1 MEYILTVLYGLIE
14 GITEW
19 LPISSTGHLILLKRF
34 LPLDAFS
41 NADFW
46 SLFEVIIQLGAI
58 LAVIVLFFN
67 KLFPF
72 KIKEK
77 FKPDKDIFIMWG
89 KILVACIP
97 CILVVL
103 LKLDDKFEELFYN
116 ELSVSI
122 ALIVVGIL
130 FIIVESLNKN
140 VKIDDIKKITIIQA
154 FIIGMFQL
162 IAALF
167 PGVSRSGITII
178 GALLLGVSRKTA
190 AEFTFF
196 LAIPAMLGASLLK
209 LVKIGLN
216 FSNNELIILLLGT
229 LTAFITSILVIKFL
243 MSYIKKHDF
252 KVFGY
257 YRIILGIII
266 LLTLSL

>member
-1 MEYILTVLYGLIE
+1 MEYILTILYGLIE

-19 LPISSTGHLILLKRF
+19 LPVSSTGHLILLEKF
-34 LPLDAFS
+34 LPLNVS
-41 NADFW
+41 ESFW
-46 SLFEVIIQLGAI
+46 ELFLVIIQLGAI

-77 FKPDKDIFIMWG
+77 FKPDKDIFIMWL
-89 KILVACIP
+89 KIIIACIP
-97 CILVVL
+97 CILIVL
-103 LKLDDKFEELFYN
+103 LKLDEKAEELFYN
-116 ELSVSI
+116 EISVSI
-122 ALIVVGIL
+122 ALIVIGIL
-130 FIIVESLNKN
+130 FIIIESLNKN
-140 VKIDDIKKITIIQA
+140 TKIDDIKSLTIKQA
-154 FIIGMFQL
+154 FIIGLFQV
-162 IAALF
+162 IAAIF

-178 GALLLGVSRKTA
+178 GALLLGISRKTA

-209 LVKIGLN
+209 LVKIGLD
-216 FSNNELIILLLGT
+216 FSSNEIIILLLGT
-229 LTAFITSILVIKFL
+229 LTAFITSILIIKFL
-243 MSYIKKHDF
+243 MNYIKKHDF

-266 LLTLSL
+266 LLTIFL

>member
-1 MEYILTVLYGLIE
+1 MDFILTLLYGIIE

-19 LPISSTGHLILLKRF
+19 LPVSSTGHLILLEKF
-34 LPLDAFS
+34 LPLNVS
-41 NADFW
+41 EQFW
-46 SLFEVIIQLGAI
+46 ELFLVIIQLGAI
-58 LAVIVLFFN
+58 LAVIVLYFN

-97 CILVVL
+97 CILIVL

-116 ELSVSI
+116 EISVSI
-122 ALIVVGIL
+122 ALIIVGII
-130 FIIVESLNKN
+130 FIIIESFKKN
-140 VKIDDIKKITIIQA
+140 TTIDDIKKITFMQA
-154 FIIGMFQL
+154 FIIGLFQL
-162 IAALF
+162 IAAIF

-178 GALLLGVSRKTA
+178 GALLLGISRKSA

-209 LVKIGLN
+209 IVKIGLN
-216 FSNNELIILLLGT
+216 FPSGELLILLLGT
-229 LTAFITSILVIKFL
+229 IVSFITSIIVIKFL

-257 YRIILGIII
+257 YRILLGLII
-266 LLTLSL
+266 LLTVLL

>member
-1 MEYILTVLYGLIE
+1 MDFLLAMLYGIIE

-19 LPISSTGHLILLKRF
+19 LPVSSTGHLILLEKF
-34 LPLDAFS
+34 LPMNVS
-41 NADFW
+41 QEFW
-46 SLFEVIIQLGAI
+46 DLFLVIIQLGAI

-77 FKPDKDIFIMWG
+77 FKPDKDIFIMWF
-89 KILVACIP
+89 KILVACLP

-103 LKLDDKFEELFYN
+103 LKLDEKAEEIFYN
-116 ELSVSI
+116 PLSVSI
-122 ALIVVGIL
+122 ALIVVGII
-130 FIIVESLNKN
+130 FIIIESINK
-140 VKIDDIKKITIIQA
+140 KTTIEDIKELTFKHAI
-154 FIIGMFQL
+154 IIGLFQV
-162 IAALF
+162 IAAIF

-216 FSNNELIILLLGT
+216 FTNNEFIILGIGT
-229 LTAFITSILVIKFL
+229 LIAFITSIIVIKFL
-243 MSYIKKHDF
+243 MSYIKKHNF
-252 KVFGY
+252 KVFGF

-266 LLTLSL
+266 ILTLFI